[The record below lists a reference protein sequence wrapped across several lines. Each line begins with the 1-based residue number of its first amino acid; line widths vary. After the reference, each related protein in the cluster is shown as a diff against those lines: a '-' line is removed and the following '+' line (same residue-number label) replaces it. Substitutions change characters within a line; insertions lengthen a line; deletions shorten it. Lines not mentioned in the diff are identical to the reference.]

1 MILNDNREKCLNL
14 HTLNVCLWGWTKSE
28 VYKRRVDTRGELL
41 ARILDAATRIKE
53 SEDQLR
59 RSIAVFAHELQNA
72 LRLTVGY
79 SNDSC

>member
-1 MILNDNREKCLNL
+1 VFEFPGLTLLNFGS
-14 HTLNVCLWGWTKSE
+14 WGWTKSE
-28 VYKRRVDTRGELL
+28 VYKRKVDTRGELL
-41 ARILDAATRIKE
+41 ARILDVATSIKE
-53 SEDQLR
+53 SEYQLR